1 MDYETFTKLTVAL
14 KKFIDDNKKNMK
26 NPIWVHKHLGIKY
39 KQATK
44 ICTSYGGIKHG
55 CITLDRLVLTIIC
68 CRYNDDTIYTNC
80 MGYKQPLKY
89 MEGYPTN
96 YLDYAAKA
104 KVLEK
109 FMTENLYGIQ
119 KRFLRP

>member
-14 KKFIDDNKKNMK
+14 KKFINDNKKNMK
-26 NPIWVHKHLGIKY
+26 NPLWIHEHLGIKY

-44 ICTSYGGIKHG
+44 VYACYCGIKHG
-55 CITLDRLVLTIIC
+55 YMTLDRVVLMIIC

-80 MGYKQPLKY
+80 MGFKQPLKY

-96 YLDYAAKA
+96 HLDYATKA
-104 KVLEK
+104 KILEK
-109 FMTENLYGIQ
+109 FMTEKLYGIQ
-119 KRFLRP
+119 KCLFC